1 MKPTVPNNHIHL
13 DSVRQE
19 FVGKSNLGLVIVS
32 HSHPALAGW
41 WGETDETNEPFL
53 TVFVALP
60 KPLKRLMSDL
70 WPSTTTQLKQGVN
83 ESPAYKFFGA
93 LV

>member
-1 MKPTVPNNHIHL
+1 MKPAVPKNHMRFDRVH
-13 DSVRQE
+13 QE
-19 FVGKSNLGLVIVS
+19 FAGKFNERRDCVS
-32 HSHPALAGW
+32 FTPCFSW
-41 WGETDETNEPFL
+41 VVGETDETNEPFL
-53 TVFVALP
+53 SVFVALP

-83 ESPAYKFFGA
+83 ESPAYKVFGA